1 MGPAPGFKGDDDKT
15 RQGSRVLGIVPAW
28 LSFERWFGATW
39 GCIKSVSWDAEVSCR
54 LSLDSRHRSNIYHTM
69 MPRVR
74 NEFSDIT
81 TDCAYEYLMDRLQEM
96 RRQDEEEPQTTTSSS
111 SSTSRSNSTGSSSPR
126 LLTMPILSKLQNAV
140 QPCEF
145 ILALKQGSVMLTL
158 VFIVTPLLSITTLR
172 LPLPR
177 QQSDLSR
184 RSSWV
189 GLQPVWY
196 ANER

>member
-1 MGPAPGFKGDDDKT
+1 
-15 RQGSRVLGIVPAW
+15 
-28 LSFERWFGATW
+28 
-39 GCIKSVSWDAEVSCR
+39 
-54 LSLDSRHRSNIYHTM
+54 M

-96 RRQDEEEPQTTTSSS
+96 RRQDEEEPQTTQRSS

-145 ILALKQGSVMLTL
+145 ILAPKQGSFMLTHFSRNPTLHLDAPSATVRPIAPL
-158 VFIVTPLLSITTLR
+158 VVGRFAAGVV
-172 LPLPR
+172 R
-177 QQSDLSR
+177 Q
-184 RSSWV
+184 
-189 GLQPVWY
+189 
-196 ANER
+196 